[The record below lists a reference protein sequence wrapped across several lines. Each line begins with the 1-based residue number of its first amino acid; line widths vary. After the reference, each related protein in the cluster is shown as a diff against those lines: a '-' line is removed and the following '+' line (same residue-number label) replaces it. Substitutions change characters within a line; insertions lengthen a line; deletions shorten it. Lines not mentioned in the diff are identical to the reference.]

1 MKKSLQLHEFRKNSS
16 KKTTASVLV
25 LLTML
30 FIGLSLAEALK
41 FIHPV
46 DVIIT
51 NFILSFKNH
60 FLTQAAVIISW
71 FGEAPQAYFIL
82 VSSAVALYFTR
93 YRWEAI
99 VLIVSNIAAIVL
111 EEIIKL
117 IVRSPGPGVPSA
129 AVLQKLSD
137 YSFPSGHVI
146 FYITFFGLI
155 CYFIVSKMEQ
165 TWKKVLLLT
174 PPGIIIIMIGVSR
187 VYLLQHWISDV
198 VGGYLLG
205 GLFLIISI
213 RVYEYGIVNNF
224 KLWQRK

>member
-16 KKTTASVLV
+16 NKTTASVLV

-30 FIGLSLAEALK
+30 FIGLSLAAALK

-51 NFILSFKNH
+51 NFILSFKSH

-71 FGEAPQAYFIL
+71 FGEVPQAYFIL
-82 VSSAVALYFTR
+82 VLSAVALYFTR

-129 AVLQKLSD
+129 AVLEKLSD